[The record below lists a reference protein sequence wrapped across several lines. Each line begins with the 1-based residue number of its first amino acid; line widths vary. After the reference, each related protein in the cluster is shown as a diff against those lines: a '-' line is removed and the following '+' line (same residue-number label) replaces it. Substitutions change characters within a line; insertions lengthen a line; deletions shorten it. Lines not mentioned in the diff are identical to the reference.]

1 MAAAA
6 WDMTP
11 SGQILRAALLRATDR
26 SVTDELCEGAADL
39 LLRKARLDGVECV
52 PVLAAVRALGWRMVA
67 AAPKGYHGVLDPD
80 SATIFI
86 DGYADEFATRQ
97 IVRHELGHLAGML
110 ACVAHD
116 ESDADAM
123 GLAVAMP
130 GRSIPAM
137 IRRVGW
143 DLPAL
148 LDVYADVEPMLA
160 LARLARVSGVMMSVH
175 VAGQRWAL
183 GEDPMRGRSLSVERE
198 LARAAR
204 AENGPQRDEAQ
215 GLTAWP
221 LEGAYGAMVVVIGR
235 EMSGSS
241 SGG

>member
-6 WDMTP
+6 WDTTP

-26 SVTDELCEGAADL
+26 SVTDELCEAAADL

-67 AAPKGYHGVLDPD
+67 AAPRGHHGWIDPE
-80 SATIFI
+80 SATILV
-86 DGYADEFATRQ
+86 DGYADEAATRQ
-97 IVRHELGHLAGML
+97 IVRHELGHLAGMF

-130 GRSIPAM
+130 ARGIPGV

-143 DLPAL
+143 NLPAL
-148 LDVYADVEPMLA
+148 LEVYESVEPMLA
-160 LARLARVSGVMMSVH
+160 LSRLARVSGVMMSVH

-183 GEDPMRGRSLSVERE
+183 GEDLIDGRSLSIEQRLARE
-198 LARAAR
+198 ARAAG
-204 AENGPQRDEAQ
+204 APQHDAQQ

-221 LEGAYGAMVVVIGR
+221 LEGNYGAMVVVLGQEPR
-235 EMSGSS
+235 LP